1 MVLFAFENGKNGDIL
16 VQKAPACTIQTQA
29 EAVCELFKQHLG
41 IPVYSSDDAAKRM
54 YFLPDVRQ
62 QLVKRFGDAFYLSDS
77 ELNRKYIA
85 DLIFHNEKAQADL
98 ESILY
103 PALFVDFEHWMEKQ
117 DAPYVLFESALIF
130 EKRLEKRFD
139 AIVMV
144 SASEATRLRRAM
156 ERDHCDEATIR
167 ARMAKQWPEEGK
179 RLLADYVIW
188 HENDDEDDAL
198 MRQIVSVHKF
208 CGIKPQ

>member
-1 MVLFAFENGKNGDIL
+1 MKKVAITGNIGSGKSW
-16 VQKAPACTIQTQA
+16 
-29 EAVCELFKQHLG
+29 VCELFKQQLG
-41 IPVYSSDDAAKRM
+41 IPVYSSDDAAKQM

-62 QLVKRFGDAFYLSDS
+62 QLVKRFGDAVYFSDT

-85 DLIFHNEKAQADL
+85 DLIFHDEKAQADL
-98 ESILY
+98 EGILY
-103 PALFVDFEHWMEKQ
+103 PALFVDFEQWMKKQ

-139 AIVMV
+139 AVVMV

-156 ERDHCDEATIR
+156 ERDHCDEATVR

-179 RLLADYVIW
+179 RLLADFVIW

-208 CGIKPQ
+208 CGINPQ

>member
-1 MVLFAFENGKNGDIL
+1 MKKVAITGNIGSGKSW
-16 VQKAPACTIQTQA
+16 
-29 EAVCELFKQHLG
+29 VCELFKQHLG
-41 IPVYSSDDAAKRM
+41 IPVYSSDDAAKQM

-62 QLVKRFGDAFYLSDS
+62 QLVERFGDAFYLSDT

-85 DLIFHNEKAQADL
+85 DLIFHDEKAQADL
-98 ESILY
+98 EGILY
-103 PALFVDFEHWMEKQ
+103 PALFVDFEEWMKKQ
-117 DAPYVLFESALIF
+117 EAPYVLFESALIF

-139 AIVMV
+139 AVVMV

-156 ERDHCDEATIR
+156 ERDHCDEVTVR

-188 HENDDEDDAL
+188 HENDDEDDVL

-208 CGIKPQ
+208 CGINPQ

>member
-1 MVLFAFENGKNGDIL
+1 MKKVAITGNIGSGKSW
-16 VQKAPACTIQTQA
+16 
-29 EAVCELFKQHLG
+29 VCELFKQQLG
-41 IPVYSSDDAAKRM
+41 IPVYSSDDAAKQM

-62 QLVKRFGDAFYLSDS
+62 QLVKRFGDAFYFSDT

-85 DLIFHNEKAQADL
+85 DLIFHDEKAQADL
-98 ESILY
+98 EGILY
-103 PALFVDFEHWMEKQ
+103 PALFVDFEQWMKKQ

-139 AIVMV
+139 AVVMV

-156 ERDHCDEATIR
+156 ERDHCDEATVR

-179 RLLADYVIW
+179 RLLANYVIW
-188 HENDDEDDAL
+188 HENDDEDDVL

-208 CGIKPQ
+208 CGINPQ

>member
-1 MVLFAFENGKNGDIL
+1 MKTVAITGNIGSGKSW
-16 VQKAPACTIQTQA
+16 
-29 EAVCELFKQHLG
+29 VCELFRKHLG

-54 YFLPDVRQ
+54 YFQPDVRDA
-62 QLVKRFGDAFYLSDS
+62 LVKRFGNDFYLSDR
-77 ELNRKYIA
+77 ELNRKLIA
-85 DLIFHNEKAQADL
+85 DLVFHDEIAQHDL

-103 PALFVDFEHWMEKQ
+103 PALFVDFAQWMANQ
-117 DAPYVLFESALIF
+117 DAPYVLFESALVF

-144 SASEATRLRRAM
+144 SASEATRLRRVM
-156 ERDHCDEATIR
+156 EREHCSEATVR

-188 HENDDEDDAL
+188 HEHDDEDEAL
-198 MRQIVSVHKF
+198 LQQINKIHSL
-208 CGIKPQ
+208 IQ

>member
-1 MVLFAFENGKNGDIL
+1 MKKVAITGNIGSGKSW
-16 VQKAPACTIQTQA
+16 
-29 EAVCELFKQHLG
+29 VCELFKRHLG
-41 IPVYSSDDAAKRM
+41 IPVYNSDDAAKRM

-85 DLIFHNEKAQADL
+85 DLIFHDEKAQADL
-98 ESILY
+98 EGILY
-103 PALFVDFEHWMEKQ
+103 PALFVDFEEWMKKQ
-117 DAPYVLFESALIF
+117 EAPYVLFESALIF

-156 ERDHCDEATIR
+156 ERDHCDEATVR

-208 CGIKPQ
+208 CGINPQ

>member
-1 MVLFAFENGKNGDIL
+1 MKKVAITGNIGSGKSW
-16 VQKAPACTIQTQA
+16 A
-29 EAVCELFKQHLG
+29 CELFKQRLG
-41 IPVYSSDDAAKRM
+41 IPVYNSDDAAKQM
-54 YFLPDVRQ
+54 YFQPKVRKE
-62 QLVKRFGDAFYLSDS
+62 LVERFGGDFYFSDT

-85 DLIFHNEKAQADL
+85 GLIFSDEKAQRDL
-98 ESILY
+98 EGILY
-103 PALFVDFEHWMEKQ
+103 PALFVDFEQWTANQ
-117 DAPYVLFESALIF
+117 TAPYVLFESALIF

-139 AIVMV
+139 AVVMV

-188 HENDDEDDAL
+188 HENDDEDEAL
-198 MRQIVSVHKF
+198 MKQIMGLHEQWS
-208 CGIKPQ
+208 

>member
-1 MVLFAFENGKNGDIL
+1 MKKVAITGNIGSGKSW
-16 VQKAPACTIQTQA
+16 
-29 EAVCELFKQHLG
+29 VCELFKQQLG
-41 IPVYSSDDAAKRM
+41 IPVYSSDDAAKQM

-62 QLVKRFGDAFYLSDS
+62 QLVKRFGDAFYFSDT

-85 DLIFHNEKAQADL
+85 DLIFHDEKAQADL
-98 ESILY
+98 EGILY

-139 AIVMV
+139 AVVMV

-156 ERDHCDEATIR
+156 ERDHCDEATVR
-167 ARMAKQWPEEGK
+167 SRMAKQWPEEGK

-198 MRQIVSVHKF
+198 MRQIISVHKF
-208 CGIKPQ
+208 CGLNPQ